1 MLEGKRI
8 WLTRPEGQAENLSTQ
23 LQEAGAK
30 IESMPMLAIQ
40 PLAIDEVIKKK
51 VLDLDRYYAVFFIST
66 NAARLGMEVI
76 HNYWPQFPVQLKLY
90 AVGPTTAGVLKEFG
104 LTVEYPEGRM
114 SSEALLELD
123 SLKQVANKKAL
134 IVRGVGGRELLAT
147 DLRERGAQVDYLEIY
162 RRECPAYK
170 TGELRQLL
178 DKHLPD
184 AIVVTSAEALENLK
198 GLLER
203 DGCSLSDTPLFVSSE
218 RIAEIASKS
227 GFSNTVTM
235 SGADDEAIIQSLE
248 TNC

>member
-1 MLEGKRI
+1 MLEGKTI
-8 WLTRPEGQAENLSTQ
+8 WLTRPEGQTENLSTQ
-23 LQEAGAK
+23 LKEVGAN

-40 PLAIDEVIKKK
+40 PLVIDEAIKKK
-51 VLDLDRYYAVFFIST
+51 VLDLDRYDAVFFIST

-90 AVGPTTAGVLKEFG
+90 AVGPTTASVLEEYG

-123 SLKQVANKKAL
+123 SLQQINNKNAL

-147 DLRERGAQVDYLEIY
+147 DLQERGAQVVYLELY

-170 TGELRQLL
+170 VGELKQILE
-178 DKHLPD
+178 KHLPD

-203 DGCSLSDTPLFVSSE
+203 DGCSLSETPLFVSSE

-235 SGADDEAIIQSLE
+235 SGADDRAVMQSLE
-248 TNC
+248 MNC

>member
-51 VLDLDRYYAVFFIST
+51 VLDLDRYDAVFFIST

-90 AVGPTTAGVLKEFG
+90 AVGPTTAGVLEEFG

-170 TGELRQLL
+170 TGELDSCWISISRM
-178 DKHLPD
+178 
-184 AIVVTSAEALENLK
+184 
-198 GLLER
+198 R
-203 DGCSLSDTPLFVSSE
+203 
-218 RIAEIASKS
+218 
-227 GFSNTVTM
+227 
-235 SGADDEAIIQSLE
+235 
-248 TNC
+248 

>member
-1 MLEGKRI
+1 MLEGKTI
-8 WLTRPEGQAENLSTQ
+8 WLTRPEGQAEKLSAQ
-23 LQEAGAK
+23 LTEAGAR

-51 VLDLDRYYAVFFIST
+51 VLDLDRYDAIFFIST

-90 AVGPTTAGVLKEFG
+90 AVGPTTAGVLEEYG

-123 SLKQVANKKAL
+123 SLQQVDNKKAL

-147 DLRERGAQVDYLEIY
+147 DLRDRGAQVDYLEIY

-170 TGELRQLL
+170 AGEFRQILE
-178 DKHLPD
+178 KHLPD
-184 AIVVTSAEALENLK
+184 AVVVTSAEALENLQC
-198 GLLER
+198 LLER
-203 DGCSLSDTPLFVSSE
+203 DGCSLSATPLFVSSE
-218 RIAEIASKS
+218 RIADLAAES

-235 SGADDEAIIQSLE
+235 AGADDKAVLQSLE
-248 TNC
+248 KNC